1 MHAEHGNR
9 RQIARHREEPL
20 VLHAPVAHAVEEA
33 GAHAVR
39 QVAHL
44 HHIPA
49 VLTEMGEEVGNI
61 VGVEQTGRGDERG
74 QQHPLLPQFGKM
86 IVQFLDTIGDHPGR
100 RMLGLKVVGK
110 PGFDLEEQG
119 IRKKL
124 QHAGCHHPAPDTGQH
139 HLIETGRQTP
149 HFVRRALAKDRR
161 RWANTARDRKP
172 LQIAHENTRWN
183 RIAPSASIQDT
194 PPAGAASR
202 RRNRDGRQL
211 AQLRAACPIRPAR
224 DIPGRRNRRP
234 LRPATYP
241 CGKTHHRYWP
251 EHCHD
256 GTGSHAPDSK
266 RPGLTSGRFFDQAQA
281 GSIFCIW

>member
-1 MHAEHGNR
+1 
-9 RQIARHREEPL
+9 
-20 VLHAPVAHAVEEA
+20 
-33 GAHAVR
+33 
-39 QVAHL
+39 
-44 HHIPA
+44 
-49 VLTEMGEEVGNI
+49 
-61 VGVEQTGRGDERG
+61 
-74 QQHPLLPQFGKM
+74 M

-100 RMLGLKVVGK
+100 RMLGLKVVGE
-110 PGFDLEEQG
+110 PGLDLEEQG

-149 HFVRRALAKDRR
+149 HFVCSTLAKDRR
-161 RWANTARDRKP
+161 RWADTARYRKP

-211 AQLRAACPIRPAR
+211 AQLRVACPIRPAR

-241 CGKTHHRYWP
+241 CGKLTT
-251 EHCHD
+251 
-256 GTGSHAPDSK
+256 GTGQNTATMVQDRAPLTQKGPASH
-266 RPGLTSGRFFDQAQA
+266 RA
-281 GSIFCIW
+281 GFLIRLRQEAYFAFGNLVDA